1 MITFGLDDD
10 EWDHHSLYQD
20 FQPLCPRVIRVRVR
34 VKVRVLYS
42 RFITRLVLRSLHP
55 RPSRRE
61 VTRTPNSHKFNKS
74 KFRSGSN
81 KSLVCCYGVII
92 PTELLHLRHGLSLLI
107 GIHQPP
113 LVADFCRS
121 MTPLTQH
128 VYVLVS

>member
-1 MITFGLDDD
+1 MRKNLI
-10 EWDHHSLYQD
+10 ESVARH
-20 FQPLCPRVIRVRVR
+20 IRVRVR
-34 VKVRVLYS
+34 VRVLNS
-42 RFITRLVLRSLHP
+42 RFITRLVLRSSHP

-113 LVADFCRS
+113 LVGVR
-121 MTPLTQH
+121 
-128 VYVLVS
+128 VRVRVRVRVSWVSGYKKPNN